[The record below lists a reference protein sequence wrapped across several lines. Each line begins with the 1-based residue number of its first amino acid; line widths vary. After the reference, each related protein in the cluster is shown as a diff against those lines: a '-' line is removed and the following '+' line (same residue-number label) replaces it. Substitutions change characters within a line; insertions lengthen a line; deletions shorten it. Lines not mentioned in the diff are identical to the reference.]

1 MLDHAPDLLLKP
13 TFHFLGGLVVTLG
26 VFSGRRD
33 PTWSVAAKDPN
44 YKTIVDRL
52 AKARKAGVIYNL
64 EAAPARLGYKGFAV
78 QEGKTRPQL
87 VVGANTIQLQQLLLK
102 TIPKNLIS
110 LGVLKYIQKEIS
122 TGAVKANPLK
132 KYKRYAPP
140 YNPAAWDTPNH
151 AARWCNNCY
160 NYALDRQ
167 EDNAAQPG
175 GQAIDFA
182 LTTGPHIQSLAEHD
196 GLVAIPAG
204 PQVPDAPPGN
214 RHLVALFVWEG

>member
-1 MLDHAPDLLLKP
+1 M
-13 TFHFLGGLVVTLG
+13 G

-33 PTWSVAAKDPN
+33 PTWSIAAKDPN
-44 YKTIVDRL
+44 FKTIVDRL

-122 TGAVKANPLK
+122 TGAIKANPLK

-140 YNPAAWDTPNH
+140 YNPAAWDSPNH

-160 NYALDRQ
+160 NYALDKQ
-167 EDNAAQPG
+167 TDNAAQPG
-175 GQAIDFA
+175 GQDNFPQV
-182 LTTGPHIQSLAEHD
+182 TGPYIQSLAERD
-196 GLVAIPAG
+196 GLVPIAAG
-204 PQVPDAPPGN
+204 PQVPPAPQGN
-214 RHLVALFVWEG
+214 EHLVALFVWEG